1 MFPWLLASIFTITRF
16 IYGEYKTMSIEDNKL
31 KPCPFCGS
39 SNTRLSKESGNM
51 DRFIICKG
59 CYARSSSF
67 INEFD
72 SIESWNN
79 INQDRESLV
88 NEIKALIEELNG
100 DYSHGNKFQKQYI
113 NQTIVD
119 LENIINKDSNNNEA
133 TK

>member
-88 NEIKALIEELNG
+88 NEIKALIKELNFNHYG
-100 DYSHGNKFQKQYI
+100 LGLHKTSIKYVNERLTK
-113 NQTIVD
+113 
-119 LENIINKDSNNNEA
+119 IINKGGNNE
-133 TK
+133 